1 MQLLSSFPRPSCF
14 DRGYTRVLAA
24 FWTCTHSVV
33 NTYLLGPSAEGK
45 VGGGVGNRPK
55 NEGGFLPF
63 PPALATKE
71 DRAQYLVTDGQPTPS
86 FRHSILANG
95 KCSFS
100 NGPRVVRF
108 PPQRGSTELQDSL
121 SHLQQAAGW
130 ETQPQ
135 RRAWSTEQH
144 HVTDPPALPLLIHQP
159 LPSSTPIPIYI

>member
-1 MQLLSSFPRPSCF
+1 MQLPSSFPHPSCF
-14 DRGYTRVLAA
+14 DHGYTRVLAA

-33 NTYLLGPSAEGK
+33 NTYLLGPSAEGWAIDQRMK
-45 VGGGVGNRPK
+45 EV
-55 NEGGFLPF
+55 FCHSHLPWLQKRIE
-63 PPALATKE
+63 PNISSLTGSPL
-71 DRAQYLVTDGQPTPS
+71 LS
-86 FRHSILANG
+86 FRHSILTNG

-100 NGPRVVRF
+100 NGSRVVRF